1 MEIFKALSLIG
12 FFLFGFFYLSRF
24 YGLPLFPKTEVEE
37 LLLVTFVGF
46 LFLSWLFGER
56 KRSFLVFSYFGTFL
70 IIGLSLISGDYL
82 LLPRV
87 LTPVL
92 FTYLSL
98 LLFKSP
104 EELKRER
111 ERREKQLLEERL
123 SVLKEKVEFYREE
136 LQKFEN
142 EYQKLLE
149 EKENLE
155 RLYGELK
162 VEELKRL
169 LEEREKQLEDYERKI
184 RETEEK
190 LEQLRQNNREL
201 WELLEHSLGE
211 DSSEGK
217 KRKEIA
223 RLRREVRSLKKE
235 VQKVKKA
242 LEECEDSKE
251 LTVLENEELK
261 KRLKETEKAY
271 EDLKERYEL
280 KKEELN
286 KCLNLYEKDLGYY
299 LQLLLDKVVLT
310 PMALSDLNNLSKG
323 VKQSFIKYL
332 KKLESI
338 DPEKGKFE
346 TITLGKEKIFK
357 DRFSGGRVYFTI
369 EGGKIH
375 VKGILEGEDDKKKDL
390 FIRQRFT

>member
-24 YGLPLFPKTEVEE
+24 YGLPLFPTTEVEE

-70 IIGLSLISGDYL
+70 IIGLSLISRDYL

-111 ERREKQLLEERL
+111 EKREKQLLEERL

-155 RLYGELK
+155 KLYGELK

-211 DSSEGK
+211 DSSDGK

-235 VQKVKKA
+235 VQRVKKA
-242 LEECEDSKE
+242 LQECEDSKE

-261 KRLKETEKAY
+261 KRLEETEKAY
-271 EDLKERYEL
+271 EDLKEKYEL

-286 KCLNLYEKDLGYY
+286 KCMNLYEKDLGYY

-332 KKLESI
+332 KKLENI
-338 DPEKGKFE
+338 DPQVGKFE
-346 TITLGKEKIFK
+346 TITIGKEKIFK

>member
-1 MEIFKALSLIG
+1 LEIFKALSLIG

-24 YGLPLFPKTEVEE
+24 YGLPLFPTTEVEK

-70 IIGLSLISGDYL
+70 IIGLSLISKDYL

-111 ERREKQLLEERL
+111 EKREKQLLEERL

-155 RLYGELK
+155 KLYG
-162 VEELKRL
+162 
-169 LEEREKQLEDYERKI
+169 
-184 RETEEK
+184 
-190 LEQLRQNNREL
+190 
-201 WELLEHSLGE
+201 
-211 DSSEGK
+211 
-217 KRKEIA
+217 
-223 RLRREVRSLKKE
+223 
-235 VQKVKKA
+235 
-242 LEECEDSKE
+242 
-251 LTVLENEELK
+251 
-261 KRLKETEKAY
+261 
-271 EDLKERYEL
+271 
-280 KKEELN
+280 
-286 KCLNLYEKDLGYY
+286 
-299 LQLLLDKVVLT
+299 
-310 PMALSDLNNLSKG
+310 
-323 VKQSFIKYL
+323 
-332 KKLESI
+332 
-338 DPEKGKFE
+338 
-346 TITLGKEKIFK
+346 
-357 DRFSGGRVYFTI
+357 
-369 EGGKIH
+369 
-375 VKGILEGEDDKKKDL
+375 
-390 FIRQRFT
+390 